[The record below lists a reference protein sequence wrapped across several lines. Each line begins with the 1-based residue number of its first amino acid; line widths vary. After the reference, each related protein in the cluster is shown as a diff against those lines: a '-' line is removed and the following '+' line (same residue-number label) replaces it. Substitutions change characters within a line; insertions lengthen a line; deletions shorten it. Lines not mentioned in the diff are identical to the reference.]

1 MNKVNPEF
9 NKMLFNELTKHKNE
23 RSINKQKAF
32 LGKSLQLRSQK
43 VLQKLLMRNS
53 FIIP

>member
-1 MNKVNPEF
+1 MF
-9 NKMLFNELTKHKNE
+9 LSELTKRKNE
-23 RSINKQKAF
+23 RSISKQKAF
-32 LGKSLQLRSQK
+32 LVKSLQLRSQK